1 MSRAGT
7 ESHGI
12 SGLSWVVWHD
22 RKAIYQALVSYQSDS
37 APVSLPGNIA
47 AVLLFVSALKL
58 IAEIALMALLG
69 QWVLGLM
76 AGAKRDTNFFYRLLQ
91 VMTQP
96 FIRLARLISPRVVLD
111 RHVPLVA
118 FLLLAFG
125 WLIATITKINIC
137 VQIGVEA
144 CK

>member
-1 MSRAGT
+1 M
-7 ESHGI
+7 
-12 SGLSWVVWHD
+12 
-22 RKAIYQALVSYQSDS
+22 
-37 APVSLPGNIA
+37 
-47 AVLLFVSALKL
+47 SALKL

-69 QWVLGLM
+69 QWLVGLM
-76 AGAKRDTNFFYRLLQ
+76 AGARRETNFFYKLLQ

-96 FIRLARLISPRVVLD
+96 FVRLARLITPRVVID

-125 WLIATITKINIC
+125 WLAATMAKISLC
-137 VQIGVEA
+137 LQIGVEA